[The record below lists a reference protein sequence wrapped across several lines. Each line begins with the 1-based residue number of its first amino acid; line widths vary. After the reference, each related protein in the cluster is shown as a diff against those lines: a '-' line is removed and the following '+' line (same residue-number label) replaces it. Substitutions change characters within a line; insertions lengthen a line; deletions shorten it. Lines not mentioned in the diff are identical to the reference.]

1 MVPRDGFEPPQSKTT
16 DLQSAY
22 LTNESP
28 GLFGASCRTWTDFS
42 GVQNQCITINAYE
55 AVFGTGARI
64 RTLTNSFGDC
74 HATVTSHPYI
84 KTKTTFV
91 LSGSLLPLFVFSVN
105 GDLLDRPN
113 VDLVLINFSHK
124 KRSCPNYTRTDENL
138 RMLRS
143 APHKTNLVLY
153 TSSPGDLECLHA
165 TDVTWKRIYKCQQI
179 RY

>member
-22 LTNESP
+22 LTNESL
-28 GLFGASCRTWTDFS
+28 GL
-42 GVQNQCITINAYE
+42 
-55 AVFGTGARI
+55 FGTGARI

-91 LSGSLLPLFVFSVN
+91 LRWVTTPPFVFSVN
-105 GDLLDRPN
+105 SDANRRPN
-113 VDLVLINFSHK
+113 VDLVLISFSHK
-124 KRSCPNYTRTDENL
+124 KRSCPNYTRTDEHL
-138 RMLRS
+138 RMLQS
-143 APHKTNLVLY
+143 APHRTNLY
-153 TSSPGDLECLHA
+153 TSSPVDLECLHA

-179 RY
+179 LR

>member
-28 GLFGASCRTWTDFS
+28 GLLAQVQGFEPWRTGLEPVMLPLHHTHILRLDQFICERSSRTCTYGWPSSVGPPRAPTHDS
-42 GVQNQCITINAYE
+42 NVLPLT
-55 AVFGTGARI
+55 VT
-64 RTLTNSFGDC
+64 TLTN
-74 HATVTSHPYI
+74 
-84 KTKTTFV
+84 K
-91 LSGSLLPLFVFSVN
+91 
-105 GDLLDRPN
+105 
-113 VDLVLINFSHK
+113 LINFSHK

-143 APHKTNLVLY
+143 APHKTTLY
-153 TSSPGDLECLHA
+153 SSAPGDLECLHA